1 MIAGIGAILEKGFWT
16 LDYGSRNVD
25 RSLILSQHDSTEA
38 MQEDDSDEC
47 LTELFG
53 TGWKYNIS
61 YFLTD
66 LSV

>member
-1 MIAGIGAILEKGFWT
+1 MITGIGAILEKGFWT

-25 RSLILSQHDSTEA
+25 RSLILCQHDSTEA

-53 TGWKYNIS
+53 TG
-61 YFLTD
+61 
-66 LSV
+66 